1 MAMCRVLALA
11 LAVSHGLVFDCAQPR
26 HRSGTAVFAKDGLQ
40 GRKLG
45 SARSKPRASDAVK
58 DAIAAWE
65 ENGDIRGKEGRTG
78 GPAASGERLREL
90 ALPLPDSASE
100 AERSSAAPKDGALER
115 SLADL
120 GARAPEPPNEG
131 VRGRKLGSARGKVRA
146 SDAIKDAMA
155 AWEEPPGAAA
165 EEPTL
170 KERTTDERALEERML
185 ARAAEPPAAPDYSKP
200 EKGRPKGLLG
210 WLRRREG
217 GDDAEAE
224 GAAKLAESSRLRE
237 EIAWAKSQ
245 DMPELAADLT
255 RKLLDL

>member
-1 MAMCRVLALA
+1 MWRVLALA

-65 ENGDIRGKEGRTG
+65 ENGAIRGKEGRTG

-155 AWEEPPGAAA
+155 AWEEPEVAA
-165 EEPTL
+165 P
-170 KERTTDERALEERML
+170 ERPKARVDAQALERVL
-185 ARAAEPPAAPDYSKP
+185 ARAAAC
-200 EKGRPKGLLG
+200 
-210 WLRRREG
+210 
-217 GDDAEAE
+217 
-224 GAAKLAESSRLRE
+224 
-237 EIAWAKSQ
+237 
-245 DMPELAADLT
+245 T
-255 RKLLDL
+255 

>member
-1 MAMCRVLALA
+1 MRLGRLALA
-11 LAVSHGLVFDCAQPR
+11 AACAGAPLSLEILSPLEGELVE
-26 HRSGTAVFAKDGLQ
+26 V
-40 GRKLG
+40 
-45 SARSKPRASDAVK
+45 
-58 DAIAAWE
+58 
-65 ENGDIRGKEGRTG
+65 
-78 GPAASGERLREL
+78 GERARVSVV
-90 ALPLPDSASE
+90 ARGFD
-100 AERSSAAPKDGALER
+100 AARHQLCV
-115 SLADL
+115 SLSGDDE
-120 GARAPEPPNEG
+120 ARAWACTTEPPNEG

-185 ARAAEPPAAPDYSKP
+185 ARAAEPPAAPEYSKP

>member
-1 MAMCRVLALA
+1 MWRVLALA
-11 LAVSHGLVFDCAQPR
+11 LAVSHGLVFDCAQPH

-100 AERSSAAPKDGALER
+100 AERSSAAP
-115 SLADL
+115 
-120 GARAPEPPNEG
+120 
-131 VRGRKLGSARGKVRA
+131 
-146 SDAIKDAMA
+146 
-155 AWEEPPGAAA
+155 
-165 EEPTL
+165 
-170 KERTTDERALEERML
+170 
-185 ARAAEPPAAPDYSKP
+185 DYSKP